1 MSSLRTRLLRS
12 AFAVLLVTS
21 AGVLPAA
28 CSRPHGEASS
38 GAARDLTDEQA
49 KVLLAALA
57 QAPSHGFQPGAF
69 GELGLADPVKAGKA
83 AAMVRLRQA
92 ALAYAKALH
101 GHAIP
106 AASFDPSWG
115 VRPEP
120 YDAEAEFTAAARAG
134 RLEDWVKG
142 LAPASP
148 QYQGLRAAYAAYG
161 KVRAAGGWAALA
173 DSSDLKPGARGP
185 AVAALR
191 TRLAVE
197 DAAAAQAGAND
208 TFDAAM
214 TQAVQR
220 AQARYGQHP
229 TGVVD
234 ADLRA
239 ALNVPVETRLAQIRA
254 NLERFRWLPRD
265 LDANRIEVNTA
276 GGFVD
281 VYQGGKDV
289 LHMLAAAGKPGDES
303 PILVSRIQTV
313 VLNPPWNV
321 PTEIAEN
328 EIRPKGAA
336 YLQRMGF
343 TETSTGD
350 GTRLV
355 QQPGPKNALGQ
366 VKFLFPNDYSVY
378 LHDTPAR
385 SAFAREQRSVSHGC
399 VRLARALD
407 LAQLLLSTQAGWTPE
422 RMQAALASGDTTAVT
437 LDRPVQVMLT
447 YMTAFAQ
454 RDGHVG
460 FRPDVYGWDADV
472 LRRLD
477 ATRPSS
483 A

>member
-1 MSSLRTRLLRS
+1 
-12 AFAVLLVTS
+12 
-21 AGVLPAA
+21 
-28 CSRPHGEASS
+28 
-38 GAARDLTDEQA
+38 
-49 KVLLAALA
+49 
-57 QAPSHGFQPGAF
+57 
-69 GELGLADPVKAGKA
+69 
-83 AAMVRLRQA
+83 
-92 ALAYAKALH
+92 
-101 GHAIP
+101 
-106 AASFDPSWG
+106 
-115 VRPEP
+115 
-120 YDAEAEFTAAARAG
+120 
-134 RLEDWVKG
+134 
-142 LAPASP
+142 
-148 QYQGLRAAYAAYG
+148 
-161 KVRAAGGWAALA
+161 
-173 DSSDLKPGARGP
+173 
-185 AVAALR
+185 
-191 TRLAVE
+191 
-197 DAAAAQAGAND
+197 
-208 TFDAAM
+208 
-214 TQAVQR
+214 
-220 AQARYGQHP
+220 
-229 TGVVD
+229 
-234 ADLRA
+234 
-239 ALNVPVETRLAQIRA
+239 
-254 NLERFRWLPRD
+254 
-265 LDANRIEVNTA
+265 
-276 GGFVD
+276 
-281 VYQGGKDV
+281 
-289 LHMLAAAGKPGDES
+289 
-303 PILVSRIQTV
+303 V